1 MVVRC
6 TQKLAKKLKLYPLPK
21 TDAPDTGSVWYSN
34 LFRVFGTQYIIMAE
48 SQTLLTVLFPGKGI
62 TDLKTF
68 AEAARPQIVR
78 LFEQM
83 NETAALGTKIA
94 YDNEPPTMLAAQDR
108 SLLACL
114 RSITGEAKWLMEE
127 GRHNQSEILSELMS
141 EFPVQYGAE
150 MDTADGRAFRVIH
163 GEDIERR
170 REPEN

>member
-6 TQKLAKKLKLYPLPK
+6 TQKLAKKLKIYPLPK
-21 TDAPDTGSVWYSN
+21 TDSPDTGSVWYAN

-62 TDLKTF
+62 ADLRTF
-68 AEAARPQIVR
+68 AGAARPQIVR

-94 YDNEPPTMLAAQDR
+94 YDDEPPIMLAAQDR
-108 SLLACL
+108 RLLACL
-114 RSITGEAKWLMEE
+114 RSITGEAKWLIEE
-127 GRHNQSEILSELMS
+127 GGQNQSEIVSELMS

-163 GEDIERR
+163 GEDIERH
-170 REPEN
+170 REPKN